1 MGGGVASCLASN
13 GHRLHWVA
21 VGRSEDTRRRAESAG
36 AVAHDT
42 LLQGLDAL
50 VAADGPAFVLSIC
63 PPDNALEIAAA
74 ASTAAAATG
83 KPERVVFVDCN
94 AVAPVTMRAAAAV
107 AAKSTDG
114 RVAVVDG
121 GIVGPP
127 PKSTESGQPTSTR
140 LFLAGTR
147 AAEVAELFAGSPLGT
162 VVLAEGDLGSASA
175 LKMVYAAWTKGS
187 AALMLEVAAAAGA
200 HGVQKA
206 LFAEWEVSKPNL
218 LGQVQ
223 RAAALSGPKAWRWKG
238 EMEEIAATFAEK
250 GLPAGM
256 PLGAAE
262 VYRRLADFKD
272 QDPPPSLDEVVAK
285 LLS

>member
-1 MGGGVASCLASN
+1 MGGGVASCLAAN

-21 VGRSEDTRRRAESAG
+21 SGRSADTRRRAESAG
-36 AVAHDT
+36 AVAHES
-42 LLQGLDAL
+42 LERGLEAL
-50 VAADGPAFVLSIC
+50 VAAGGSAIVLSIC

-74 ASTAAAATG
+74 VAIAAAATG
-83 KPERVVFVDCN
+83 RPERIVFVDCN

-107 AAKSTDG
+107 VAKATAGQVD
-114 RVAVVDG
+114 VVDG

-127 PKSTESGQPTSTR
+127 PRPVEPGRPASTR

-147 AAEVAELFAGSPLGT
+147 ATEVAALFEGSSLGT
-162 VVLAEGDLGSASA
+162 VVLEDADLGSASA

-200 HGVQKA
+200 HGVQDA
-206 LFAEWEVSKPNL
+206 LFAEWGVSKPSL

-223 RAAALSGPKAWRWKG
+223 RAASLSGPKAWRWKG

-262 VYRRLADFKD
+262 VFRRLADFKD
-272 QDPPPSLDEVVAK
+272 QDPPPSLDEVVAQ